1 MRLVWFLR
9 PAAIA
14 LLLLGLTSHKGTA
27 QGALRSLRP
36 ELEARIARHPGTV
49 ALSVVDLSSGESLSL
64 RGDEP
69 FPSASIIKLP
79 VLVELFQQVEAGRL
93 RLEDP
98 ITLIEAD
105 KVPGS
110 GVLQYLSAP
119 HQLTLGDAAL
129 LMIILSDNTATN
141 LVLDKVGL
149 RAVGE
154 RMEALGL
161 PRTKVHSNTF
171 RRATSISMDSSVV
184 YGLGVTTANE
194 ITRLLSL
201 IYRGEAV
208 SPAASEAMIEIL
220 KKQVYAE
227 GIPRHLP
234 GDARVANKTGS
245 LDAARH
251 DCGIIYATDRDYA
264 LCILTRENADR
275 SWRIDNEAQLLISD
289 LARMVHQHI
298 SGRGPVS

>member
-1 MRLVWFLR
+1 MRPAWSLR
-9 PAAIA
+9 PAGIATLLLA
-14 LLLLGLTSHKGTA
+14 LLTSTGAA
-27 QGALRSLRP
+27 QSALSSLHP
-36 ELEARIARHPGTV
+36 ELEARIARHHGTV
-49 ALSVVDLSSGESLSL
+49 AVSIVDLKTGDSLSI

-69 FPSASIIKLP
+69 YPSASIIKLP

-98 ITLIEAD
+98 ILLIDAD

-110 GVLQYLSAP
+110 GVLQHLSTP
-119 HQLTLGDAAL
+119 HQMTIGDAAL

-171 RRATSISMDSSVV
+171 RRATSVALDSSVV

-208 SPAASEAMIEIL
+208 SPEASKAMVEIL
-220 KKQVYAE
+220 KKQVYEE
-227 GIPRHLP
+227 GIPRHLA
-234 GDARVANKTGS
+234 DDVVVAHKTGG

-251 DCGIIYATDRDYA
+251 DCGIVYAADRDYA
-264 LCILTRENADR
+264 LCILTRENTDQ
-275 SWRIDNEAQLLISD
+275 SWRIDNQAQLLIAD
-289 LARMVHQHI
+289 LARMVHRHLA
-298 SGRGPVS
+298 GRGPVS

>member
-1 MRLVWFLR
+1 MRLVWSFR
-9 PAAIA
+9 PVGIA
-14 LLLLGLTSHKGTA
+14 LSLLALAASVGAA
-27 QGALRSLRP
+27 QTTLRSLRP
-36 ELEARIARHPGTV
+36 ELEARIASHRGTV
-49 ALSVVDLSSGESLSL
+49 AVSVVDLQTGESLAI
-64 RGDEP
+64 RGDDP

-93 RLEDP
+93 RLDDP
-98 ITLIEAD
+98 IMLIDAD

-110 GVLQYLSAP
+110 GILQYLSAP
-119 HQLTLGDAAL
+119 HRLTLGDAAL

-141 LVLDKVGL
+141 LILDKVGL

-161 PRTKVHSNTF
+161 PRSKVHSNTF
-171 RRATSISMDSSVV
+171 RRATSIAMDSSVV

-208 SPAASEAMIEIL
+208 SKAASEAMVEIL
-220 KKQVYAE
+220 KKQVYEE
-227 GIPRHLP
+227 GIPRRLA
-234 GDARVANKTGS
+234 DDVVVAHKTGG

-251 DCGIIYATDRDYA
+251 DCGIIYAAERDYA
-264 LCILTRENADR
+264 LCILTRENIDQ
-275 SWRIDNEAQLLISD
+275 SWRIDNEAQLLFAD
-289 LARMVHQHI
+289 LARMVHQRMN
-298 SGRGPVS
+298 GRGPVS

>member
-1 MRLVWFLR
+1 VSGVDLKS
-9 PAAIA
+9 
-14 LLLLGLTSHKGTA
+14 G
-27 QGALRSLRP
+27 
-36 ELEARIARHPGTV
+36 E
-49 ALSVVDLSSGESLSL
+49 ALSI

-69 FPSASIIKLP
+69 YPSASIIKLP

-98 ITLIEAD
+98 ILLIDAD

-110 GVLQYLSAP
+110 GVLQHLSTP
-119 HQLTLGDAAL
+119 HQMTIGDAAL

-171 RRATSISMDSSVV
+171 RRATSVALDSSVV

-208 SPAASEAMIEIL
+208 SPEASKAMVEIL
-220 KKQVYAE
+220 KKQVYEE
-227 GIPRHLP
+227 GIPRHLA
-234 GDARVANKTGS
+234 DDVVVAHKTGG

-251 DCGIIYATDRDYA
+251 DCGIVYAADRDYA
-264 LCILTRENADR
+264 LCILTRENTDQ
-275 SWRIDNEAQLLISD
+275 SWRIDNQAQLLIAD
-289 LARMVHQHI
+289 LARMVHRHLA
-298 SGRGPVS
+298 GRGPVS